1 MVARVH
7 NFLRHQRSVLAVA
20 PASSPKAI
28 CEAWCTEKFIRTAR
42 RTVRRGPRSGPSSVW
57 KRSTIIESSSRAARK
72 SMMGIETVTR
82 IQQTR
87 SRDPCRTSRLCRR
100 PCHCFASSS
109 LPPGSK
115 WPKRHRSLS
124 EPLRRP
130 FRTHF
135 GSAEPRAQP
144 QRSKWLH
151 GSPAESVML
160 GGCRLLQPST
170 QNLEKTTRDTLPLG
184 GNGGVRASPRVKR
197 SFD

>member
-7 NFLRHQRSVLAVA
+7 NFLRHQRSVLAIT

-42 RTVRRGPRSGPSSVW
+42 RTVRRGPRSGPSGVW
-57 KRSTIIESSSRAARK
+57 KRSTNIESSSRAARK
-72 SMMGIETVTR
+72 SMMALEAVTR
-82 IQQTR
+82 MQQTR

-100 PCHCFASSS
+100 PWHGLASSS

-124 EPLRRP
+124 EPLGRR

-135 GSAEPRAQP
+135 SSAEPRAQP

-160 GGCRLLQPST
+160 
-170 QNLEKTTRDTLPLG
+170 
-184 GNGGVRASPRVKR
+184 A
-197 SFD
+197 

>member
-7 NFLRHQRSVLAVA
+7 NFLRHQRSVLAVT

-72 SMMGIETVTR
+72 SMMGIKTVTR

-100 PCHCFASSS
+100 PWHGLASSS

-115 WPKRHRSLS
+115 WPKRHRSLCFWAQNGQKGIGAFLS
-124 EPLRRP
+124 HLVGAFVPTSAVLSQELNRNGANGFMVLRLRVSCL
-130 FRTHF
+130 HDA
-135 GSAEPRAQP
+135 GSCSLVRSVRQN
-144 QRSKWLH
+144 RSKR
-151 GSPAESVML
+151 P
-160 GGCRLLQPST
+160 
-170 QNLEKTTRDTLPLG
+170 
-184 GNGGVRASPRVKR
+184 
-197 SFD
+197 

>member
-7 NFLRHQRSVLAVA
+7 NFLRHQRSVLAIT

-100 PCHCFASSS
+100 P
-109 LPPGSK
+109 
-115 WPKRHRSLS
+115 W
-124 EPLRRP
+124 
-130 FRTHF
+130 HF
-135 GSAEPRAQP
+135 WSVVLCYRGTALPRARCRRAQNGRKGIGAFLSHLVGAFVP
-144 QRSKWLH
+144 TSAVLSQELNRNGANGFMVLRLRVSCLH
-151 GSPAESVML
+151 DAGSCSQA
-160 GGCRLLQPST
+160 R
-170 QNLEKTTRDTLPLG
+170 KT
-184 GNGGVRASPRVKR
+184 
-197 SFD
+197 

>member
-1 MVARVH
+1 MRREARREEGV
-7 NFLRHQRSVLAVA
+7 RQRN
-20 PASSPKAI
+20 
-28 CEAWCTEKFIRTAR
+28 EEEEEEEGTR
-42 RTVRRGPRSGPSSVW
+42 RTVELLETSRARARFRRAMAAAAAAAEQQQQQQHRSGPSGVW
-57 KRSTIIESSSRAARK
+57 KRSTNIESSSRAARK
-72 SMMGIETVTR
+72 SMMGIKTVTR
-82 IQQTR
+82 MQQTR

-124 EPLRRP
+124 EPLGRR

-160 GGCRLLQPST
+160 
-170 QNLEKTTRDTLPLG
+170 
-184 GNGGVRASPRVKR
+184 A
-197 SFD
+197 